1 MTAPVIGSETKR
13 VPFTTDLDWES
24 LRGQWTLR
32 GGVSYLNHG
41 SFGPSPRPVLA
52 ARQAWIERLE
62 SEPMDF
68 LVRELDDLLAEA
80 RWALGRFVGC
90 AGDDLVFVDNAT
102 VGMNLVAANVALKPG
117 DEVLANDHEYG
128 AVLRT
133 WERACRRAEATL
145 VVARLPCPMTDAGEV
160 VDALFRL
167 ATDRTRLVVFSHV
180 TSPTAVVLPADAI
193 CRRAR
198 DLGIPVCIDGP
209 HAIAM
214 RPCGL
219 TQLGCDYYTASCH
232 KWLCAPF
239 GSGFLYVHPRRQAT
253 MEPLVVSWGRTPEGH
268 SPSWHD
274 EFTWAG
280 TRDPSAYLATTAA
293 IRFLESTELDAFRH
307 RTHQLA
313 RQARELITSLTG
325 LDALVPDSLEW
336 YGSMISLPL
345 PPGEAAPLQQALWD
359 QYQIE
364 VPIVDWN
371 GLRLIRPSCHLY
383 TREAELQRLAEALR
397 NSL

>member
-1 MTAPVIGSETKR
+1 MPS
-13 VPFTTDLDWES
+13 PSPNDES
-24 LRGQWTLR
+24 WAALAGQWTLR

-80 RWALGRFVGC
+80 RRALGRFVGC
-90 AGDDLVFVDNAT
+90 AGDDLIFVDNAT
-102 VGMNLVAANVALKPG
+102 VGMNLVAANVRLAPG
-117 DEVLANDHEYG
+117 DEVLVNDHEYG

-133 WERACRRAEATL
+133 WERTCRRAEATL

-160 VDALFRL
+160 VDALFRR
-167 ATDRTRLVVFSHV
+167 ATDRTRLIVFSHV
-180 TSPTAVVLPADAI
+180 TSPTAIVLPADAI
-193 CRRAR
+193 CRRAQE
-198 DLGIPVCIDGP
+198 LGIPVCIDGP

-214 RPCGL
+214 RHIDL
-219 TQLGCDYYTASCH
+219 AQLGCDYYTASCH

-268 SPSWHD
+268 APSWRD

-280 TRDPSAYLATTAA
+280 TRDPSAYLATTSA
-293 IRFLESTELDAFRH
+293 IRFLENIGLDAFRR
-307 RTHQLA
+307 RTHHLA
-313 RQARELITSLTG
+313 GMARELITSLTG
-325 LDALVPDSLEW
+325 LDALVPDSPDW

-364 VPIVDWN
+364 VPIVDWD
-371 GLRLIRPSCHLY
+371 GRRLVRPSCHLY
-383 TREAELQRLAEALR
+383 TQEAELQRLADALR
-397 NSL
+397 TLI